1 MCRLRGIRLVYV
13 RWIPE
18 DASGR
23 HERPEA
29 EHSIAPSKAN
39 LGLFQS
45 DFATIS
51 RLSSSLSSTSCNM
64 MHQNKVALFGPD
76 FVLCLGILRQGNF
89 QLPGGV
95 FLGAAYDALGA
106 ATIATSPMPAA
117 ILIFVTMVVSPFTR
131 GHKIA
136 PIT

>member
-1 MCRLRGIRLVYV
+1 
-13 RWIPE
+13 
-18 DASGR
+18 
-23 HERPEA
+23 
-29 EHSIAPSKAN
+29 
-39 LGLFQS
+39 
-45 DFATIS
+45 
-51 RLSSSLSSTSCNM
+51 M

-76 FVLCLGILRQGNF
+76 FVQCLGILRQGNF

-95 FLGAAYDALGA
+95 FWALRMTLRA

-117 ILIFVTMVVSPFTR
+117 ILIFVTMVISPFTR